1 MFRDRTEAGQLL
13 AKKLIQY
20 AGSENAIVLGLPRG
34 GVPVA
39 FEISRQLHRPLSI
52 LLVRKLGVP
61 GQSEL
66 AMGAIAAGGIR
77 ILDRAMIRQ
86 LGITEEEVGSAI
98 AEEEQEMRRREQ
110 TYKVSHSNIQ
120 LRGLNV
126 IVVDDGIAT
135 GSSMLAAIQVLRVQQ
150 PAKIIVAVPVAPPH
164 ARQEIEALAH
174 EFVCLRVSEYFP
186 AVGSFYRDFSQ
197 VDDEQVCRL
206 LALSSTDS
214 AQSSQT

>member
-110 TYKVSHSNIQ
+110 TYKVSHSN
-120 LRGLNV
+120 
-126 IVVDDGIAT
+126 
-135 GSSMLAAIQVLRVQQ
+135 
-150 PAKIIVAVPVAPPH
+150 
-164 ARQEIEALAH
+164 
-174 EFVCLRVSEYFP
+174 
-186 AVGSFYRDFSQ
+186 
-197 VDDEQVCRL
+197 
-206 LALSSTDS
+206 
-214 AQSSQT
+214 

>member
-13 AKKLIQY
+13 ANKLSQY
-20 AGSENAIVLGLPRG
+20 AGFENTIVLGLPRG

-39 FEISRQLHRPLSI
+39 FEISRQLHLPLSI

-77 ILDRAMIRQ
+77 ILDHAMIRQ
-86 LGITEEEVGSAI
+86 LGITEEEVASAI

-110 TYKVSHSNIQ
+110 AYKGPHLNI
-120 LRGLNV
+120 RGLNV
-126 IVVDDGIAT
+126 IVVDDGMAT
-135 GSSMLAAIQVLRVQQ
+135 GSSMLAAIQVLRSQQ
-150 PAKIIVAVPVAPPH
+150 PAKIIVAVPVAPPQ

-206 LALSSTDS
+206 LALSANDST
-214 AQSSQT
+214 QSPRT

>member
-1 MFRDRTEAGQLL
+1 MFRDRSEAGQLL
-13 AKKLIQY
+13 AGKLARY
-20 AGSENAIVLGLPRG
+20 ADSKETVVLALPRG

-39 FEISRQLHRPLSI
+39 FEIARKLHLPLDI

-61 GQSEL
+61 GQAEL

-120 LRGLNV
+120 LR
-126 IVVDDGIAT
+126 
-135 GSSMLAAIQVLRVQQ
+135 
-150 PAKIIVAVPVAPPH
+150 
-164 ARQEIEALAH
+164 
-174 EFVCLRVSEYFP
+174 
-186 AVGSFYRDFSQ
+186 
-197 VDDEQVCRL
+197 
-206 LALSSTDS
+206 
-214 AQSSQT
+214 